1 MTTLATKA
9 LEMVH
14 VRDPR
19 LDLQESLARYIG
31 GIDLIGP
38 EVLVAV
44 YKRPEKT
51 KGGVFITQAKQDEE
65 RFQGV
70 AALVIKIGRLAFVED
85 DRRKFPIKPK
95 IGDWIM
101 HKANEGL
108 SVHVGPVQCRLVEDV
123 HIRAIIDRP
132 DIVF

>member
-1 MTTLATKA
+1 MTLATKA

-14 VRDPR
+14 ERDPR
-19 LDLQESLARYIG
+19 LDLQEAVKQYLG
-31 GIDLIGP
+31 GIEIIGS

-51 KGGVFITQAKQDEE
+51 KANLYLPQSVRDED

-70 AALVIKIGRLAFVED
+70 AALVLKLGRLAFVED
-85 DRRKFPIKPK
+85 DRRKFPIQPK
-95 IGDWIM
+95 VGDWIM
-101 HKANEGL
+101 HRASEGL
-108 SVHVGPVQCRLVEDV
+108 SVHIGPVQCRLVEDV
-123 HIRAIIDRP
+123 HVRMIIDRP